1 MKKRNL
7 LKLLMLLV
15 VFVGGAVNASAETV
29 TDVITVDKLFKE
41 LPKTTYTDFSGIKIS
56 SDAVYAGQCGAGEEN
71 DVIQLRTKNSNSGI
85 VSTFSGGTL
94 KSVTIEWDSNQTAD
108 ERVVDIY
115 GANNAYTSASELYA
129 TTGNNN
135 QGTKIGSA
143 KCEDGDKTIEVDGD
157 YTFVGI
163 RSNNGAMYIKQ
174 ITIVWETSST
184 SKADPELAYSAESF
198 TYDFDN
204 AAGAVFPSLTYNPK
218 YEGTITYKS
227 SKEDVATVDANG
239 NVTPVGNG
247 TTTITAV
254 AESTDAFKSGS
265 ASYVLT
271 VENKKFEIEDG
282 VFDFTKTEDYGSE
295 ADLISDG
302 SIYAEASTTWTA
314 INVTMEAG
322 GKYRWWYN
330 AKGNSMRLYS
340 GGDDAAPGSLT
351 FSVPAGKVIKKIEI
365 TATTDSKDPGILAS
379 SEEGL
384 DGFNWEGSAESVT
397 LTHDGGKSIN
407 ISKIVV
413 IYENAVEDNITVSV
427 GAEGF
432 ATFAAPYVLNVP
444 EDSPI
449 KAYVATVSGDEIT
462 LTKVNV
468 VTRGQGVLLYG
479 EPNATAEWSPSAED
493 VIFPG
498 ENHLIGTLTGIEKLE
513 TQEPTSANKNYILN
527 VGSKGIGF
535 YAANGMEV
543 PAGKAY
549 LSVPASTGA
558 KQFYSIK
565 MATGISELN
574 AEKAD
579 NAIYNLN
586 GVRVKEMNQKGVYI
600 VNGKK
605 VVKK

>member
-1 MKKRNL
+1 
-7 LKLLMLLV
+7 
-15 VFVGGAVNASAETV
+15 
-29 TDVITVDKLFKE
+29 
-41 LPKTTYTDFSGIKIS
+41 
-56 SDAVYAGQCGAGEEN
+56 
-71 DVIQLRTKNSNSGI
+71 
-85 VSTFSGGTL
+85 
-94 KSVTIEWDSNQTAD
+94 
-108 ERVVDIY
+108 
-115 GANNAYTSASELYA
+115 
-129 TTGNNN
+129 
-135 QGTKIGSA
+135 
-143 KCEDGDKTIEVDGD
+143 
-157 YTFVGI
+157 
-163 RSNNGAMYIKQ
+163 
-174 ITIVWETSST
+174 
-184 SKADPELAYSAESF
+184 
-198 TYDFDN
+198 
-204 AAGAVFPSLTYNPK
+204 
-218 YEGTITYKS
+218 
-227 SKEDVATVDANG
+227 
-239 NVTPVGNG
+239 
-247 TTTITAV
+247 
-254 AESTDAFKSGS
+254 
-265 ASYVLT
+265 
-271 VENKKFEIEDG
+271 
-282 VFDFTKTEDYGSE
+282 
-295 ADLISDG
+295 
-302 SIYAEASTTWTA
+302 
-314 INVTMEAG
+314 
-322 GKYRWWYN
+322 
-330 AKGNSMRLYS
+330 MRLYS